1 MNNYMKSNK
10 APIFGISRH
19 RIGTDGYGIKTLVTF
34 MGCPLKCKY
43 CINDVCHL
51 PLPAEGYGI
60 EWLSPQE
67 LYDRVKIDNLYFL
80 ATYGGITFGGGEPG
94 LYADYIKE
102 FKSICH
108 KEWKLTLQTSLNYP
122 QKYLE
127 ELLLVIDEFIVD
139 VKDMNPDI
147 YKAYTGV
154 NNEQVINNL
163 LHLKKYSKTKN
174 ITILVPKIPNYTTNW
189 WNSSAELGKLGIC
202 GLIPYTYKEYIIPDK
217 MRKENQE
224 IIGTIGPSTFPGHIS
239 ANYIRHEVRKESL

>member
-1 MNNYMKSNK
+1 MNDYMKSNK

-43 CINDVCHL
+43 CINDVCHV

-80 ATYGGITFGGGEPG
+80 ATNGGITFGGGEPG

-108 KEWKLTLQTSLNYP
+108 K
-122 QKYLE
+122 
-127 ELLLVIDEFIVD
+127 
-139 VKDMNPDI
+139 
-147 YKAYTGV
+147 
-154 NNEQVINNL
+154 
-163 LHLKKYSKTKN
+163 
-174 ITILVPKIPNYTTNW
+174 
-189 WNSSAELGKLGIC
+189 
-202 GLIPYTYKEYIIPDK
+202 
-217 MRKENQE
+217 
-224 IIGTIGPSTFPGHIS
+224 
-239 ANYIRHEVRKESL
+239 

>member
-1 MNNYMKSNK
+1 MSNYMESNK

-19 RIGTDGYGIKTLVTF
+19 RIGTDGLGVKTLVTF

-43 CINDVCHL
+43 CINDVCHV

-108 KEWKLTLQTSLNYP
+108 KEWRLTLQTSLNYP

-127 ELLLVIDEFIVD
+127 ELLPVIDEFIID
-139 VKDMNPDI
+139 IKDMHSDI

-154 NNEQVINNL
+154 DNKLVIQNL
-163 LHLKKYSKTKN
+163 RYFKEHCKN
-174 ITILVPKIPNYTTNW
+174 KDFTILAPWMPGYTDDWLANPQRLM
-189 WNSSAELGKLGIC
+189 ELGFSFSDIQEKLYTDKNGKK
-202 GLIPYTYKEYIIPDK
+202 LIQPMVLGGCPVTSDYNPD
-217 MRKENQE
+217 
-224 IIGTIGPSTFPGHIS
+224 PSDIS
-239 ANYIRHEVRKESL
+239 MFD